1 LLLEENVLTS
11 HIRNSKDFWT
21 AIIYITVGSIFL
33 IISRDYP
40 MGSTFKMGPAYFP
53 TVLSSLLIIIGV
65 ISLARSFIQ
74 QGTPI
79 GSFTFRGLLL
89 VITATMLFGL
99 IVRGAGLMIALP
111 ALVIISASAS
121 IRFRWVES
129 LALAAGLTLF
139 CILVFLNGLGV
150 PLPIVGLWFTR

>member
-1 LLLEENVLTS
+1 MGADHQEGRSLCRLGFLLLEENALTS
-11 HIRNSKDFWT
+11 HIRNPKDFWT

-65 ISLARSFIQ
+65 ISLTRSFIQ

-99 IVRGAGLMIALP
+99 IVRGAGLIIALP
-111 ALVIISASAS
+111 
-121 IRFRWVES
+121 
-129 LALAAGLTLF
+129 ALAAGLTLF
-139 CILVFLNGLGV
+139 CILVFLKGLGV

>member
-1 LLLEENVLTS
+1 MPTRIDK
-11 HIRNSKDFWT
+11 IRNPKDFWT

-33 IISRDYP
+33 IVSRDYP
-40 MGSTFKMGPAYFP
+40 MGSTLKMGPAYFP

-79 GSFTFRGLLL
+79 GGFTLRGLLL
-89 VITATMLFGL
+89 VIAATMLFGL
-99 IVRGAGLMIALP
+99 IVRGAGLIIALP
-111 ALVIISASAS
+111 ALVIISAYAS
-121 IRFRWVES
+121 IKFRWVES

-139 CILVFLNGLGV
+139 CILVFLKGLGV

>member
-1 LLLEENVLTS
+1 MLTRI
-11 HIRNSKDFWT
+11 HKIRNPKDFWT

-40 MGSTFKMGPAYFP
+40 MGSTLKMGPAYFP

-65 ISLARSFIQ
+65 ISLVSSFIR

-79 GSFTFRGLLL
+79 DSFTFRGLIL

-99 IVRGAGLMIALP
+99 IVRGAGLIVALP
-111 ALVIISASAS
+111 ALVIISAYAS
-121 IRFRWVES
+121 IRFRWIES

-139 CILVFLNGLGV
+139 CILVFLKGLGV
-150 PLPIVGLWFTR
+150 PLPIVGSWFTR

>member
-1 LLLEENVLTS
+1 MGSDHQEGRSLCRLAFFLLEENALTS

-65 ISLARSFIQ
+65 ISLARSFIR

-89 VITATMLFGL
+89 VITAT
-99 IVRGAGLMIALP
+99 
-111 ALVIISASAS
+111 SAYAS
-121 IRFRWVES
+121 ISFRWGES

-139 CILVFLNGLGV
+139 CILVFLKGLGV

>member
-40 MGSTFKMGPAYFP
+40 MGSTLKMGPAYFP

-139 CILVFLNGLGV
+139 CILVFLKGLGV